1 MTYKLVFIPHRLLCR
16 PETSRK
22 YQPPISNAVFNIIFY
37 VLHFAVVRPLDIVG
51 HRQPALFSCPRRDQV
66 TKAALP
72 SAVPA
77 EVESGRV
84 FVRGLRHVPAS
95 LEQGQ
100 DVQRP
105 HGDVCTLKRKIMFMN
120 GQHCDNAETFTI
132 GKSITIWL
140 AFQAWIQLHN
150 YIQKQIFSIVIFG
163 KILPC

>member
-120 GQHCDNAETFTI
+120 GQHCDNAEI
-132 GKSITIWL
+132 IHHWEEY
-140 AFQAWIQLHN
+140 HN
-150 YIQKQIFSIVIFG
+150 MAGFSSMDSTA
-163 KILPC
+163 